1 MHFLPDVYVPCEQ
14 CHGKRYNR
22 ETLEVRFKGKTIAD
36 VLDMPVEE
44 ALEFFEHIPKI
55 RRRLETLNDVG
66 LGYIRLG
73 QPATTLSGGE
83 AQRVKLATELSKV
96 ATGRTLYIL
105 DEPTTGLHFAD
116 VERLL
121 EVLHRLV
128 DAGNS
133 VVVIEHNLDVIKTA
147 DRIIDMGPEGGDEG
161 GTLVA
166 AGTPEEVAGT
176 PGSAHRRVPR
186 RARDAGG
193 TTRDARQEASS
204 EGRRSRVIEVV
215 ELRKRYAPK
224 APEAVAGISFEAR
237 RGEVFGLLGPNGAG
251 KTTTIGALTT
261 RVRPTSG
268 YVAIDGI
275 DVQADPVA
283 VKQRIAVV
291 PQRPNLDR
299 QLKAIENLTFH
310 AAYFGY
316 GRAERRKRALEVMKA
331 LGLEGREDEDVNNLS
346 GGMAQRLL
354 IARALMHR
362 PQVLFLDEPTTGLD
376 PQSRLF
382 LWDRIE
388 ELREAGTTILLTTH
402 DMVEAD
408 RLCDNIAIVDHG
420 TIVALDTPSGLRRL
434 LPGAGGVE
442 VVATGLADAD
452 GALGA
457 FGEVEVAGT
466 ADGRRQIRIYGDG
479 VDPAAVV
486 DAVRGV
492 GGEMLELRRLEGSL
506 EDVFVHLTGRDLR

>member
-1 MHFLPDVYVPCEQ
+1 
-14 CHGKRYNR
+14 
-22 ETLEVRFKGKTIAD
+22 
-36 VLDMPVEE
+36 
-44 ALEFFEHIPKI
+44 
-55 RRRLETLNDVG
+55 
-66 LGYIRLG
+66 
-73 QPATTLSGGE
+73 
-83 AQRVKLATELSKV
+83 
-96 ATGRTLYIL
+96 
-105 DEPTTGLHFAD
+105 
-116 VERLL
+116 
-121 EVLHRLV
+121 
-128 DAGNS
+128 
-133 VVVIEHNLDVIKTA
+133 
-147 DRIIDMGPEGGDEG
+147 
-161 GTLVA
+161 
-166 AGTPEEVAGT
+166 
-176 PGSAHRRVPR
+176 
-186 RARDAGG
+186 
-193 TTRDARQEASS
+193 
-204 EGRRSRVIEVV
+204 VIEVV

-224 APEAVAGISFEAR
+224 APEAVAGISFEAQ

-316 GRAERRKRALEVMKA
+316 GRAERRKRALEVMAA

-408 RLCDNIAIVDHG
+408 RLCDRIAIVDHG
-420 TIVALDTPSGLRRL
+420 TIVAMDTPSGLRGL
-434 LPGAGGVE
+434 LPGTRGVE
-442 VVATGLADAD
+442 VVATGLADAGD
-452 GALGA
+452 VLGSL
-457 FGEVEVAGT
+457 GELEVAGT
-466 ADGRRQIRIYGDG
+466 ADGRRQVRVYGER

-486 DAVRGV
+486 DAIRAA
-492 GGEMLELRRLEGSL
+492 GGELVELRRLEGSL

>member
-1 MHFLPDVYVPCEQ
+1 M
-14 CHGKRYNR
+14 
-22 ETLEVRFKGKTIAD
+22 
-36 VLDMPVEE
+36 
-44 ALEFFEHIPKI
+44 
-55 RRRLETLNDVG
+55 
-66 LGYIRLG
+66 
-73 QPATTLSGGE
+73 
-83 AQRVKLATELSKV
+83 
-96 ATGRTLYIL
+96 
-105 DEPTTGLHFAD
+105 
-116 VERLL
+116 
-121 EVLHRLV
+121 
-128 DAGNS
+128 
-133 VVVIEHNLDVIKTA
+133 
-147 DRIIDMGPEGGDEG
+147 
-161 GTLVA
+161 
-166 AGTPEEVAGT
+166 
-176 PGSAHRRVPR
+176 
-186 RARDAGG
+186 
-193 TTRDARQEASS
+193 
-204 EGRRSRVIEVV
+204 IEVV

-408 RLCDNIAIVDHG
+408 RLCDRIAIVDHG
-420 TIVALDTPSGLRRL
+420 KIVAMDTPSGLRRL
-434 LPGAGGVE
+434 LPGTRGVE
-442 VVATGLADAD
+442 VVATGLADAA
-452 GALGA
+452 GVLGSL
-457 FGEVEVAGT
+457 GELEVAGT
-466 ADGRRQIRIYGDG
+466 ADGRRHVRVYGER
-479 VDPAAVV
+479 VDPSAVV
-486 DAVRGV
+486 DAIRDG
-492 GGEMLELRRLEGSL
+492 GGEMVELRRLEGSL

>member
-1 MHFLPDVYVPCEQ
+1 M
-14 CHGKRYNR
+14 
-22 ETLEVRFKGKTIAD
+22 
-36 VLDMPVEE
+36 
-44 ALEFFEHIPKI
+44 
-55 RRRLETLNDVG
+55 
-66 LGYIRLG
+66 
-73 QPATTLSGGE
+73 
-83 AQRVKLATELSKV
+83 
-96 ATGRTLYIL
+96 
-105 DEPTTGLHFAD
+105 
-116 VERLL
+116 
-121 EVLHRLV
+121 
-128 DAGNS
+128 
-133 VVVIEHNLDVIKTA
+133 
-147 DRIIDMGPEGGDEG
+147 
-161 GTLVA
+161 
-166 AGTPEEVAGT
+166 
-176 PGSAHRRVPR
+176 
-186 RARDAGG
+186 
-193 TTRDARQEASS
+193 
-204 EGRRSRVIEVV
+204 IEVV

-452 GALGA
+452 AAFGA